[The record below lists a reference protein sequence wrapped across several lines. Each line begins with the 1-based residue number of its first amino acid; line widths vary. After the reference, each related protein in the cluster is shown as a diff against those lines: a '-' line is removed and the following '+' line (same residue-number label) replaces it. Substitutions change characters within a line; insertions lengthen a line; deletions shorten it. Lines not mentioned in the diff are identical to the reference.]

1 MAKITRVTDLLIEE
15 LKDLYSAESQI
26 LKALPKLAK
35 AAANEQLRTAFN
47 THLQQ
52 TGEHLKRLETI
63 GQRLDCSLKGKV
75 CKAMEGLVAE
85 GREII
90 DEDAAPLLHDLALI
104 AAAQRVEHYEIAG
117 YGTARALAEAVGETQ
132 IVALLQKTLD
142 EEKASDETLARLAAV
157 GVEEA
162 VEAGEMS

>member
-1 MAKITRVTDLLIEE
+1 MKTT
-15 LKDLYSAESQI
+15 
-26 LKALPKLAK
+26 
-35 AAANEQLRTAFN
+35 N
-47 THLQQ
+47 THP
-52 TGEHLKRLETI
+52 HPNR
-63 GQRLDCSLKGKV
+63 RHCR
-75 CKAMEGLVAE
+75 C
-85 GREII
+85 
-90 DEDAAPLLHDLALI
+90 AALAFGLALI